1 MTERDSF
8 VSFHMDFCPSM
19 NLPAFPSAFLYRWLR
34 SSLEIHLTSPE
45 IAASV
50 RTQRNHQGFSR
61 VVSFSSA
68 PEHNRVGSQT
78 LDSRFEYGRA
88 TPPSAC
94 AFSS

>member
-1 MTERDSF
+1 MPRKPKTPPAD
-8 VSFHMDFCPSM
+8 
-19 NLPAFPSAFLYRWLR
+19 LPAFSSAFLYRWLW
-34 SSLEIHLTSPE
+34 SSLNIHLTSPE

-50 RTQRNHQGFSR
+50 RTKRNHQGFSR
-61 VVSFSSA
+61 IVSSSTA

-78 LDSRFEYGRA
+78 LDSRFEYGHA